1 MSNERV
7 SLAGTWPARA
17 KEWDLGY
24 AKSGNEQIA
33 ILFQITEGPHQGKHI
48 QAYLSF
54 AGGALDRTL
63 ESMRHCG
70 WSSDSLAEI
79 DDLGNNEVE
88 LVISDEQ
95 YTTDEGE
102 LKWTSKVNWVNRRSR
117 LVVKNQLNEAQRIAF
132 AQKLRGKT
140 VASKQKY
147 GAQPAP
153 SAAAPKANGGAR
165 QGSFDDP
172 YAQERDWQ
180 PPDDADG
187 PAF

>member
-17 KEWDLGY
+17 KEWELGL
-24 AKSGNEQIA
+24 AKSGNEQIQ

-48 QAYLSF
+48 TAYLSF

-70 WSSDSLAEI
+70 WASDSLADI
-79 DDLGNNEVE
+79 DTLGNNEVE
-88 LVISDEQ
+88 LVIEDEK
-95 YTTDEGE
+95 YINDDGE
-102 LKWTSKVNWVNRRSR
+102 EKWVSKVRWVNRRSR
-117 LVVKNQLNEAQRIAF
+117 LIVKNAMNAAQKAAF
-132 AQKLRGKT
+132 ASKMMGKT

-153 SAAAPKANGGAR
+153 TATAPRSNG
-165 QGSFDDP
+165 QQSFDDP
-172 YAQERDWQ
+172 HAPEREWQ
-180 PPDDADG
+180 APDDRDI
-187 PAF
+187 PF